1 MLMEG
6 GWFMALGLPHYP
18 HYPGTLMVRILLA
31 FNALR
36 PRCFYAASRI
46 SVSPLELQLRA
57 RLHDVRLGG
66 WSAGDV
72 EPMSSDQ
79 ENWFLF
85 GGLRPIPIS
94 PQVLLLKDHLSFNFI
109 LTMFYFWVP
118 HLSSA
123 ASSTTQPG
131 AKRGPRFSSS
141 FFWKRMAE
149 RSVGALG
156 GHSNLLL
163 ETKRHPGEAMR
174 FSSNDS
180 WPYIV
185 CNIYCTWFIRVIM

>member
-1 MLMEG
+1 MFIAAIKMLMEG

-109 LTMFYFWVP
+109 LTMFYF
-118 HLSSA
+118 
-123 ASSTTQPG
+123 
-131 AKRGPRFSSS
+131 
-141 FFWKRMAE
+141 
-149 RSVGALG
+149 
-156 GHSNLLL
+156 
-163 ETKRHPGEAMR
+163 
-174 FSSNDS
+174 
-180 WPYIV
+180 
-185 CNIYCTWFIRVIM
+185 